1 MKGDALSGPMSL
13 PRLLAMILVTLLVPL
28 SGCLDDDGKAEEEGD
43 VLEEETVLPAFAP
56 PVLDEVVFA
65 AASCEQ
71 AALLVPV
78 EAERAAPY
86 LPDGYTVYRD
96 DSGVAWFG
104 ASFTRCPSFVQH
116 GSYVRDTLHIA
127 EAGIIVS
134 SPDGTGGIHV
144 YQLLTTTDAD
154 RLGRDLGLLGAT
166 GGHLEATAYAPEG
179 VLPVGGHNGAAPWP
193 GLSVSFEATA
203 AQAVAPTPGIERITW
218 WHEGPDA
225 TVRIAY
231 ALSAVSTAPAQGVV
245 QVEEGSPFFDII
257 GAAEADAG
265 GFLFAHRFE
274 AVAAHHVAEA

>member
-1 MKGDALSGPMSL
+1 MSVS
-13 PRLLAMILVTLLVPL
+13 RLLVIALVTMLVPL
-28 SGCLDDDGKAEEEGD
+28 SGCFDDGGSEKKDDVAEEQTALP
-43 VLEEETVLPAFAP
+43 VLAP
-56 PVLDEVVFA
+56 PPLSEVVFA

-78 EAERAAPY
+78 DAERVAAY
-86 LPDGYTVYRD
+86 LPDGYAVYRD

-104 ASFTRCPSFVQH
+104 ASFTHCPSFVKD
-116 GSYVRDTLHIA
+116 GSYVRDDLHLA
-127 EAGIIVS
+127 EAGIIIA

-144 YQLLTTTDAD
+144 YQFLTTTDAD
-154 RLGRDLGLLGAT
+154 RLGRDLGLLGAA

-203 AQAVAPTPGIERITW
+203 AQAVAPTPGIDRITW

-231 ALSAVSTAPAQGVV
+231 AYSAVSAAPAQGVV
-245 QVEEGSPFFDII
+245 TVEEGSPFSDMF
-257 GAAEADAG
+257 GATEADAG

-274 AVAAHHVAEA
+274 ATAAHHVAGT